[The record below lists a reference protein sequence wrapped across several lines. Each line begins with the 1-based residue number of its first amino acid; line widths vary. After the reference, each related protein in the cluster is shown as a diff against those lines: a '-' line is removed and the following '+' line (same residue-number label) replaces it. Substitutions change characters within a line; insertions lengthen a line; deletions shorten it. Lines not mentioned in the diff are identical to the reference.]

1 LVHVHTH
8 SPPPIAKIIGLPTYE
23 SPNVYTVAFKDGSV
37 SEYTYDLLSVSSV
50 SAPGMTPSL
59 LPTWIQKGANATL
72 FLHNMSKPRH
82 GTLDISTDSN
92 WYFYPGKSKE
102 GILLPDLSAN
112 CQHLMD
118 TAQLFRGHAKF
129 KNVYDARAQL
139 SLKDCILCHV
149 SAHGLQS
156 LIAPLSL
163 RHHAKMSPG
172 DRHIW
177 DSAYNEVYAG
187 LESLPT

>member
-1 LVHVHTH
+1 M
-8 SPPPIAKIIGLPTYE
+8 
-23 SPNVYTVAFKDGSV
+23 
-37 SEYTYDLLSVSSV
+37 
-50 SAPGMTPSL
+50 SAP
-59 LPTWIQKGANATL
+59 
-72 FLHNMSKPRH
+72 H
-82 GTLDISTDSN
+82 GHCSVI
-92 WYFYPGKSKE
+92 
-102 GILLPDLSAN
+102 
-112 CQHLMD
+112 
-118 TAQLFRGHAKF
+118 LFRGHAKF

-187 LESLPT
+187 LELLPTWEIITEEQYKLLSKGKKALPTMAIATIKYDDRNRPK